1 MLEAVRRYFALERP
15 VMGAASGVQMQLIL
29 YTGVLAGSIG
39 RWGFKLVEDGTAT
52 YGGLAM
58 GAIASVVIFPT
69 IYYSAGLDKLEVNFV
84 KWCVAFQN
92 GFFWPAL
99 LEQVGKAIGK

>member
-1 MLEAVRRYFALERP
+1 LLEAVKRYFALERP
-15 VMGAASGVQMQLIL
+15 VLGATGIEMQLVL

-39 RWGFKLVEDGTAT
+39 RWAFKFVENDAT
-52 YGGLAM
+52 YSSLAM

-69 IYYSAGLDKLEVNFV
+69 IYYSAGLDKLEANFV

-92 GFFWPAL
+92 GFFWPTL